1 VVRKRVFWVIKTRN
15 ACGQL
20 PCHEINLRNGR
31 HACKKS
37 NSLLY
42 HTHRRHHESDQI
54 MSNLWLIYSQTQG
67 HVSKNCELVFGME
80 AIITKKPT
88 KRCCRVNGCWFSA
101 IQTHGARASKW
112 EKCYIDASGW
122 AAARKNNDSLSII
135 IGTHKERGG
144 KLSRDHFSAHE
155 LRCAH
160 HETKRSRSRSP
171 WRVRLYYLIA
181 SAWHQFCPHTFPHKF
196 PFLVKI
202 PTAKCLFP
210 WKRREEFD
218 RNR

>member
-67 HVSKNCELVFGME
+67 HVSKNCELVFGIE

-135 IGTHKERGG
+135 IGTLKERCG
-144 KLSRDHFSAHE
+144 KLSRDHFLAHE
-155 LRCAH
+155 LRRRSWNKKEPLSLALACAPLLFN
-160 HETKRSRSRSP
+160 S
-171 WRVRLYYLIA
+171 
-181 SAWHQFCPHTFPHKF
+181 FCLAPILSSHVPAQVSVSLENPDRKVSIS
-196 PFLVKI
+196 LKE
-202 PTAKCLFP
+202 
-210 WKRREEFD
+210 KRRIW
-218 RNR
+218 